1 MVETVSSVLVALAL
15 IGLAT
20 YEAFNGDI
28 AMTVFFCTLM
38 ALYMLL
44 WKLDYIERRAQ
55 RICELLEGENNGED
69 PETEEDES
77 GMLEK
82 GEIYLVVENGAE
94 VVKLEHVFSGDSDLE
109 NPNPTGNEGE
119 GDDGED

>member
-1 MVETVSSVLVALAL
+1 MVETVSSALIALAL

-20 YEAFNGDI
+20 YETFTGDM

-44 WKLDYIERRAQ
+44 WKLDYVERRVK
-55 RICELLEGENNGED
+55 RLCELLER
-69 PETEEDES
+69 
-77 GMLEK
+77 
-82 GEIYLVVENGAE
+82 
-94 VVKLEHVFSGDSDLE
+94 
-109 NPNPTGNEGE
+109 E

>member
-1 MVETVSSVLVALAL
+1 MVETVSSALIALAL

-20 YEAFNGDI
+20 YEAFTGDI

-44 WKLDYIERRAQ
+44 WKIDIIEKRVKRV
-55 RICELLEGENNGED
+55 CKLL
-69 PETEEDES
+69 
-77 GMLEK
+77 K
-82 GEIYLVVENGAE
+82 
-94 VVKLEHVFSGDSDLE
+94 
-109 NPNPTGNEGE
+109 GE

>member
-1 MVETVSSVLVALAL
+1 MVEMVSSALVALAL

-20 YEAFNGDI
+20 YEAFTGDI

-44 WKLDYIERRAQ
+44 WKLDYIERRVK
-55 RICELLEGENNGED
+55 RLCELL
-69 PETEEDES
+69 
-77 GMLEK
+77 
-82 GEIYLVVENGAE
+82 
-94 VVKLEHVFSGDSDLE
+94 
-109 NPNPTGNEGE
+109 EGE

>member
-1 MVETVSSVLVALAL
+1 MVETVSSALIALAL

-20 YEAFNGDI
+20 YETFTGDM

-44 WKLDYIERRAQ
+44 WKLDYVERRVK
-55 RICELLEGENNGED
+55 RLCELLGR
-69 PETEEDES
+69 
-77 GMLEK
+77 
-82 GEIYLVVENGAE
+82 
-94 VVKLEHVFSGDSDLE
+94 
-109 NPNPTGNEGE
+109 E

>member
-1 MVETVSSVLVALAL
+1 MVETASSALIALAL

-20 YEAFNGDI
+20 YETFTGDM

-44 WKLDYIERRAQ
+44 WKLDYVERHLKRL
-55 RICELLEGENNGED
+55 CELL
-69 PETEEDES
+69 
-77 GMLEK
+77 
-82 GEIYLVVENGAE
+82 
-94 VVKLEHVFSGDSDLE
+94 
-109 NPNPTGNEGE
+109 EGE

>member
-1 MVETVSSVLVALAL
+1 MVETVSSALVALAL

-20 YEAFNGDI
+20 YETFTGDI

-44 WKLDYIERRAQ
+44 WKLDYIERRVK
-55 RICELLEGENNGED
+55 RLCELLER
-69 PETEEDES
+69 
-77 GMLEK
+77 
-82 GEIYLVVENGAE
+82 
-94 VVKLEHVFSGDSDLE
+94 
-109 NPNPTGNEGE
+109 E

>member
-1 MVETVSSVLVALAL
+1 MVETVSSALIALAL

-20 YEAFNGDI
+20 YETFTGDM

-44 WKLDYIERRAQ
+44 WKLDYVERRVK
-55 RICELLEGENNGED
+55 RLCELL
-69 PETEEDES
+69 
-77 GMLEK
+77 K
-82 GEIYLVVENGAE
+82 
-94 VVKLEHVFSGDSDLE
+94 
-109 NPNPTGNEGE
+109 GE

>member
-1 MVETVSSVLVALAL
+1 MVETVSSALVALAL

-20 YEAFNGDI
+20 YEAFTGDI

-44 WKLDYIERRAQ
+44 WKLDYIERRVK
-55 RICELLEGENNGED
+55 RLCELLER
-69 PETEEDES
+69 
-77 GMLEK
+77 
-82 GEIYLVVENGAE
+82 
-94 VVKLEHVFSGDSDLE
+94 
-109 NPNPTGNEGE
+109 E

>member
-1 MVETVSSVLVALAL
+1 MVETASSALIAVAL

-20 YEAFNGDI
+20 YETFTGDM

-44 WKLDYIERRAQ
+44 WKLDYVERRVK
-55 RICELLEGENNGED
+55 RLCELLER
-69 PETEEDES
+69 
-77 GMLEK
+77 
-82 GEIYLVVENGAE
+82 
-94 VVKLEHVFSGDSDLE
+94 
-109 NPNPTGNEGE
+109 E